1 MACIWT
7 SSAHLG
13 RRRRAVGKWETR
25 RIFQGGLIAVFSA
38 AADGSKLCR
47 GSVGKRRV
55 WAVVVVIALPEIEL
69 PSRIGYLPG
78 DMTRT
83 QMLEVNTH
91 NQRLLEQIPVTE
103 TERKAFAGEQLLL
116 PPEYL
121 VWYRP
126 LGCLVITGAY
136 SVLGLS
142 RIWAPLYLRCTPPR
156 SPAG

>member
-1 MACIWT
+1 M
-7 SSAHLG
+7 
-13 RRRRAVGKWETR
+13 
-25 RIFQGGLIAVFSA
+25 
-38 AADGSKLCR
+38 
-47 GSVGKRRV
+47 
-55 WAVVVVIALPEIEL
+55 VVVIALPEIEL

-142 RIWAPLYLRCTPPR
+142 RIWAPLYSRCTPPR